1 MMLKVAVTDIGQLT
15 DFDYDRQEPG
25 PARSSGPAG
34 CLAVVALPLAPGDD
48 IESPGHSA
56 VTGGRC
62 LPACQGAWRTCGSF
76 TSWTWFDTASTTQ
89 RTIDVPVSDSV
100 PDLSWL
106 AGAPI
111 FIDSKQIGVFYDAVV
126 GPAFRTVELQVTATQ
141 TQQLEKSAAGRL
153 GSGLSALFPWLR
165 IDAGLEARRTA
176 TKAGQD
182 GQVMK
187 LQPIDS
193 AARQLVQLSLHYL
206 VTSRTAS
213 ASWARAIRFPGQK
226 RSPRARGSSRSSTS
240 RLVFELIFVIN
251 RSLLG

>member
-1 MMLKVAVTDIGQLT
+1 M
-15 DFDYDRQEPG
+15 
-25 PARSSGPAG
+25 
-34 CLAVVALPLAPGDD
+34 
-48 IESPGHSA
+48 
-56 VTGGRC
+56 
-62 LPACQGAWRTCGSF
+62 
-76 TSWTWFDTASTTQ
+76 
-89 RTIDVPVSDSV
+89 PVSDSV

-106 AGAPI
+106 ADAPV

-153 GSGLSALFPWLR
+153 GSGLSALFPWLK

-182 GQVMK
+182 GQVIT

-206 VTSRTAS
+206 VNQPDRICVVSPGDPLPEAEAITAS
-213 ASWARAIRFPGQK
+213 PRMIAFIDVPPGTRFLPQ
-226 RSPRARGSSRSSTS
+226 AA
-240 RLVFELIFVIN
+240 EL
-251 RSLLG
+251 